1 MLALFGGGTEW
12 LPVGSDIAGQVDG
25 IIRALLIAGTAVV
38 VILGVTCTFI
48 LVRYRKG
55 SHAKRTRVRTATW
68 KIETAWT
75 TVTLVVFLYF
85 FWRGAA
91 VYLDMERAPAGAE
104 VVHVVGRQWMWD
116 MRYEDGRRE
125 FNELHLRLGSPV
137 RLVLSSEDV
146 IHSFFVPVFRLKQD
160 VVPGKVVS
168 FWVNPTRAG
177 TYTLFCAQ
185 YCGTAHA
192 QMIGKIVV
200 LGPKEFDAWK
210 RGASGSGAATAALG
224 PVGRGRG
231 VYARYGCSRCHDSAS
246 GSSAPSLAGLYGSPV
261 QLKEGGVIQA
271 DEQYLHDAILL
282 APKYTVAGYPATMPT
297 YAGIISE
304 PDALDL
310 ISYLESLKHAG
321 APLAST
327 P

>member
-1 MLALFGGGTEW
+1 MRPILSLFG
-12 LPVGSDIAGQVDG
+12 LPVASDIAGQVDG
-25 IIRALLIAGTAVV
+25 IIRAFLLTCAAVLL
-38 VILGVTCTFI
+38 ILGVISLFI
-48 LVRYRKG
+48 LVRYRSG
-55 SHAKRTRVRTATW
+55 SGASRARVRTATW

-75 TVTLVVFLYF
+75 TVTLAVFLYF
-85 FWRGAA
+85 FWRGTAI
-91 VYLDMERAPAGAE
+91 YLDMERAPAGAE

-116 MRYEDGRRE
+116 MRYGDGRRE

-146 IHSFFVPVFRLKQD
+146 IHSFFVPAFRMKQD

-168 FWVNPTRAG
+168 ESLTPTRVG
-177 TYTLFCAQ
+177 TYTIFCAQ

-192 QMIGKIVV
+192 QMLGKIVV
-200 LGPKEFDAWK
+200 LAPAEYDAWK
-210 RGASGSGAATAALG
+210 KGGPGSGAASAALG

-231 VYARYGCSRCHDSAS
+231 VYARFGCARCHESAS
-246 GSSAPSLAGLYGSPV
+246 VPPAPSLDGLYGGRV
-261 QLKEGGVIQA
+261 HLKGGGVILA

-282 APKYTVAGYPATMPT
+282 APKYPVAGYAAAMPT

-310 ISYLESLKHAG
+310 ILYIESLKPAG
-321 APLAST
+321 APLASLQ
-327 P
+327 